1 MGVMS
6 LELVHITVDCGD
18 AASLAAFWGTAL
30 DLEVDP
36 RASAELATLAGRGE
50 GDAGWLFFRVPEGKT
65 AKNRL
70 HLDFRTDDLDAE
82 TARLVELGAA
92 VVHEKREWGA
102 HWRTLTDPEGNEF
115 CVVEASPD

>member
-1 MGVMS
+1 MS
-6 LELVHITVDCGD
+6 LELIHITVDCGD
-18 AASLAAFWGTAL
+18 AASLAAFWGQAL

-36 RASAELATLAGRGE
+36 RGSEEFASLKGGSERAP
-50 GDAGWLFFRVPEGKT
+50 GWLFFQVPEGKT

-70 HLDFRTDDLDAE
+70 HLDFRTEDLDAE
-82 TARLVELGAA
+82 TVRLVGLGAA

-115 CVVEASPD
+115 CVVAA